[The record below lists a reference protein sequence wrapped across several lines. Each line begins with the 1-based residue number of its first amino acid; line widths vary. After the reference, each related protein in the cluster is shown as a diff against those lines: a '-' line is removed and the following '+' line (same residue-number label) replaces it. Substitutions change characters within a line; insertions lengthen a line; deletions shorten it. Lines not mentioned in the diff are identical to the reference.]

1 MSEETR
7 KCPYCGG
14 EVLAI
19 AKKCKHC
26 GKWIPAEERG
36 DRGFF
41 DWYFID
47 VFFRHYAD
55 FSGRLAR
62 GRFWGAY
69 ILYYVIYGVLFGL
82 EFALYGIPVVS
93 SLFAVATIIP
103 GLAMQVRRLHDVG
116 KSGWWIFINCVPF
129 IGTIWY
135 LVLLLTG
142 SKEED

>member
-1 MSEETR
+1 M
-7 KCPYCGG
+7 
-14 EVLAI
+14 
-19 AKKCKHC
+19 
-26 GKWIPAEERG
+26 
-36 DRGFF
+36 
-41 DWYFID
+41 
-47 VFFRHYAD
+47 
-55 FSGRLAR
+55 
-62 GRFWGAY
+62 
-69 ILYYVIYGVLFGL
+69 LFGL